1 MDKKFTKASSVN
13 IEDLMKDIDNK
24 ENFQKEISD
33 FEKSLMRFEQIIAD
47 YNRMLGTAEKFKEDF
62 YATMTDASTK
72 AESVLNNLKKE
83 VEGTKK
89 LIIKTE
95 FKPESIN
102 TINALHRKFVED
114 EKNVLDKLA
123 KSRQQQIENFY
134 YNFSNAINR
143 IGFWCS
149 ERTFWWLAGIFFLSA
164 GTIIIVI
171 TVYIIWKFF

>member
-62 YATMTDASTK
+62 YATMTDASSK
-72 AESVLNNLKKE
+72 AENVLNNLKKE